1 MSADLIT
8 RNTVRTLVTEFQRAE
23 LAVREHFAGL
33 HAAMDRVNGAFGI
46 GGEHRVGGLSIYP
59 SRGSHHYASFD
70 ADDVEHAL
78 MMLRRQAWDVLAARL
93 EIRKAMSSAALAEFE
108 RQIQSE
114 DPPPITEET
123 TVAWMLHMVST
134 QGERFQAKCVE
145 VFDAMRP
152 RSDDRKYKTNKPYE
166 IGERVVLTW
175 MVEPNWIGGWRVR
188 YDHKQRFT
196 TALESVFRG
205 LDGKGYA
212 SSTSQHG
219 SELEDAICSSAT
231 GRGETEYFEFK
242 CFKNGNLHLRF
253 KRPDLVARLNQ
264 VAGGMRL
271 RGEAA

>member
-1 MSADLIT
+1 MSDIIP
-8 RNTVRTLVTEFQRAE
+8 RNTVRTLVAEFQRAE
-23 LAVREHFAGL
+23 DAVREHFAGL
-33 HAAMDRVNGAFGI
+33 HAAMARVNGAFGV

-59 SRGSHHYASFD
+59 SRGSHHYASFA
-70 ADDVEHAL
+70 ADDVEHA
-78 MMLRRQAWDVLAARL
+78 
-93 EIRKAMSSAALAEFE
+93 
-108 RQIQSE
+108 
-114 DPPPITEET
+114 
-123 TVAWMLHMVST
+123 VST

-152 RSDDRKYKTNKPYE
+152 RSDDRKYKTNRLYE
-166 IGERVVLTW
+166 TGERVVLTW

-212 SSTSQHG
+212 SHTSQHG
-219 SELEDAICSSAT
+219 SELEDAICSSAS
-231 GRGETEYFEFK
+231 GRGETEYFEFR